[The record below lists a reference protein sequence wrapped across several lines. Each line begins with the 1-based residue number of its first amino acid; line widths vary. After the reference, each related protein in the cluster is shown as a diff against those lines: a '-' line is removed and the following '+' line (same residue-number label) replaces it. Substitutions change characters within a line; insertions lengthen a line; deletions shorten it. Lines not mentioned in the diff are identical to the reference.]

1 MNVVATRGLGMV
13 VCVFAIACG
22 KPPVYIG
29 TRAPNPNGCYVMFF
43 EQPEFKS
50 VADILNRPGRW
61 PTLDG
66 LHETTHD
73 RWGNRIRSLRAGE
86 IATIIAFTEPQFRG
100 LSARYAPGTNHAN
113 LTPDVSG
120 RISIP

>member
-1 MNVVATRGLGMV
+1 
-13 VCVFAIACG
+13 
-22 KPPVYIG
+22 
-29 TRAPNPNGCYVMFF
+29 MFF

-50 VADILNRPGRW
+50 VADILNRPGKW

-120 RISIP
+120 RIQSLEIACEPRAAGLE